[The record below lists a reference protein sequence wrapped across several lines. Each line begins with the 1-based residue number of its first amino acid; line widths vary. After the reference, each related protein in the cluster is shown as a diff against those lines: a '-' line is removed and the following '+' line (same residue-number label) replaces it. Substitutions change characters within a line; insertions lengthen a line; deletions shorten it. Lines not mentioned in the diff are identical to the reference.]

1 MKDAPLPRWAAYA
14 IYFVLLLWAGLEIL
28 RSLDRLDGVVFLGYV
43 QTGEAVLQHKDP
55 YGYALTLINTWPP
68 FFFFVSGAL
77 ALMARASLLG
87 ALLAWQVLGV
97 AAIWGTLKLCAKLY
111 VPDGDTLTFW
121 PRDGRLSLVSL
132 GVLVPL
138 AMTLRLFQ
146 EHVQHT
152 QINVQVLFLSLLA
165 FELFRRGKW
174 AWGGWWLALAVSVK
188 ALPVLLVLYLV
199 YKRQW
204 RAVAWTGVF
213 LVGLNAV
220 LPAVVF
226 GPAHALADWQRW
238 RAISARG
245 LLDPTPTYFNQSLV
259 AAMKRLFTVAGSARD
274 PVHYAIAAW
283 PTARV
288 VHLFEGLAPP
298 PGGPARAAQHG
309 GAGRRPG
316 RDDHRG
322 SPGVEGALRHADRR
336 VLPGVPRAAPSSP
349 QRPALGVVVG
359 ELRVPDAF
367 RAGVRGESPERC
379 AGELERDPGGGGD
392 CGGTGLHANAERGSR
407 NAELKAA
414 VMFRVPRS
422 ALRVR
427 YILCTPN
434 APTCTSRLWFTRR
447 PTTPTAST
455 SLAFAV

>member
-28 RSLDRLDGVVFLGYV
+28 RSLDRIDGVVFLGYV

-87 ALLAWQVLGV
+87 ALLVWQALGV

-111 VPDGDTLTFW
+111 LPDGDTLTFW

-132 GVLVPL
+132 GVLFPL

-188 ALPVLLVLYLV
+188 AVPVLLVLYLV

-213 LVGLNAV
+213 LVALNAV

-238 RAISARG
+238 RAISGRG
-245 LLDPTPTYFNQSLV
+245 LLDPTPTAFNQSLL
-259 AAMKRLFTVAGSARD
+259 AAMKRILTTAGSARD

-288 VHLFEGLAPP
+288 VHLFEGLALL
-298 PGGPARAAQHG
+298 AA
-309 GAGRRPG
+309 
-316 RDDHRG
+316 
-322 SPGVEGALRHADRR
+322 GALAWGWRRHPAELRDPRSMAELAVGLGAMIIVDPLAWKAHYVTLIAAYFLVFRELRR
-336 VLPGVPRAAPSSP
+336 RFSHQGDPPWVWWWLSFACLTLSAPVFVGNRLNDVLESWNVILVGA
-349 QRPALGVVVG
+349 GVVVG
-359 ELRVPDAF
+359 LAF
-367 RAGVRGESPERC
+367 MQ
-379 AGELERDPGGGGD
+379 
-392 CGGTGLHANAERGSR
+392 TR
-407 NAELKAA
+407 NAE
-414 VMFRVPRS
+414 VG
-422 ALRVR
+422 
-427 YILCTPN
+427 
-434 APTCTSRLWFTRR
+434 TRN
-447 PTTPTAST
+447 
-455 SLAFAV
+455 

>member
-77 ALMARASLLG
+77 ALMARASLPG
-87 ALLAWQVLGV
+87 ALLAW
-97 AAIWGTLKLCAKLY
+97 
-111 VPDGDTLTFW
+111 
-121 PRDGRLSLVSL
+121 
-132 GVLVPL
+132 
-138 AMTLRLFQ
+138 
-146 EHVQHT
+146 
-152 QINVQVLFLSLLA
+152 
-165 FELFRRGKW
+165 
-174 AWGGWWLALAVSVK
+174 
-188 ALPVLLVLYLV
+188 
-199 YKRQW
+199 QW

-283 PTARV
+283 PT
-288 VHLFEGLAPP
+288 
-298 PGGPARAAQHG
+298 
-309 GAGRRPG
+309 
-316 RDDHRG
+316 
-322 SPGVEGALRHADRR
+322 
-336 VLPGVPRAAPSSP
+336 
-349 QRPALGVVVG
+349 
-359 ELRVPDAF
+359 
-367 RAGVRGESPERC
+367 
-379 AGELERDPGGGGD
+379 
-392 CGGTGLHANAERGSR
+392 
-407 NAELKAA
+407 
-414 VMFRVPRS
+414 
-422 ALRVR
+422 
-427 YILCTPN
+427 
-434 APTCTSRLWFTRR
+434 
-447 PTTPTAST
+447 
-455 SLAFAV
+455 

>member
-77 ALMARASLLG
+77 ALMARASLQG
-87 ALLAWQVLGV
+87 ALV

-111 VPDGDTLTFW
+111 HPDGDTLTFW
-121 PRDGRLSLVSL
+121 PRDGRLSIVSL

-288 VHLFEGLAPP
+288 VHLFEGLALLAA
-298 PGGPARAAQHG
+298 GALAWGWRRHPADLREPRSMAELAVGLGAMIIVDPLAWKAHYVTLIAAYFLVFRELRRRPRSDPRWVWWWLSFACLTLSAPVFVG
-309 GAGRRPG
+309 NRLNDVLESWNVILEGAGI
-316 RDDHRG
+316 
-322 SPGVEGALRHADRR
+322 
-336 VLPGVPRAAPSSP
+336 
-349 QRPALGVVVG
+349 VVG
-359 ELRVPDAF
+359 LAF
-367 RAGVRGESPERC
+367 MQ
-379 AGELERDPGGGGD
+379 
-392 CGGTGLHANAERGSR
+392 TR
-407 NAELKAA
+407 NAE
-414 VMFRVPRS
+414 VG
-422 ALRVR
+422 
-427 YILCTPN
+427 
-434 APTCTSRLWFTRR
+434 TRN
-447 PTTPTAST
+447 
-455 SLAFAV
+455 

>member
-43 QTGEAVLQHKDP
+43 QTGEAVLQQKDP

-87 ALLAWQVLGV
+87 ALLVWQVLGV

-111 VPDGDTLTFW
+111 LPDGDTLTFW

-152 QINVQVLFLSLLA
+152 QINVQVLFVSLLA

-213 LVGLNAV
+213 LVALNAV

-245 LLDPTPTYFNQSLV
+245 LLDPTPTAFNQSLL
-259 AAMKRLFTVAGSARD
+259 AALKRLLTAAGSARD

-283 PTARV
+283 PTVRV
-288 VHLFEGLAPP
+288 VHLFEGLALLTA
-298 PGGPARAAQHG
+298 GALAWAWRRHPADLPEPTTSGSMAELAVGLGAMIIVDPLAWKAHYVTLIAAYFLVFRELRGRFSHQG
-309 GAGRRPG
+309 DPRWVWWWLSFACLTLSAPVFVGNRVNDVLESWNVILVGAGI
-316 RDDHRG
+316 
-322 SPGVEGALRHADRR
+322 
-336 VLPGVPRAAPSSP
+336 
-349 QRPALGVVVG
+349 VVG
-359 ELRVPDAF
+359 L
-367 RAGVRGESPERC
+367 
-379 AGELERDPGGGGD
+379 
-392 CGGTGLHANAERGSR
+392 GL
-407 NAELKAA
+407 
-414 VMFRVPRS
+414 
-422 ALRVR
+422 
-427 YILCTPN
+427 
-434 APTCTSRLWFTRR
+434 W
-447 PTTPTAST
+447 AST
-455 SLAFAV
+455 ATEGRKDGRGILT

>member
-288 VHLFEGLAPP
+288 VHLFEGLALL
-298 PGGPARAAQHG
+298 A
-309 GAGRRPG
+309 
-316 RDDHRG
+316 
-322 SPGVEGALRHADRR
+322 VGALAWGWRRHPADLREPR
-336 VLPGVPRAAPSSP
+336 SMAELAVGLGAMIIVDPLAWKAHYVTLIAAYFLVFRELRHRPRSDPRWVWWWVSFACLTLSAPVFVGNRLNDVLESWNVILVGAVI
-349 QRPALGVVVG
+349 VVG
-359 ELRVPDAF
+359 LAF
-367 RAGVRGESPERC
+367 
-379 AGELERDPGGGGD
+379 
-392 CGGTGLHANAERGSR
+392 TQTR
-407 NAELKAA
+407 NAE
-414 VMFRVPRS
+414 VG
-422 ALRVR
+422 
-427 YILCTPN
+427 
-434 APTCTSRLWFTRR
+434 TRN
-447 PTTPTAST
+447 
-455 SLAFAV
+455 

>member
-111 VPDGDTLTFW
+111 LPDGDTLTFW

-259 AAMKRLFTVAGSARD
+259 AAMKRILTTAGSARD

-288 VHLFEGLAPP
+288 VHLFEGLALLAV
-298 PGGPARAAQHG
+298 GALAWGWRRHPADLREPRSMAELAVGLGAMIIVDPLAWKAHYVTLIAAYFLVFRELRHRPRSDPRWVWWWVSFACLTLSAPVFVG
-309 GAGRRPG
+309 NRLNDVLESWNVILVGAGI
-316 RDDHRG
+316 
-322 SPGVEGALRHADRR
+322 
-336 VLPGVPRAAPSSP
+336 
-349 QRPALGVVVG
+349 VVG
-359 ELRVPDAF
+359 LAF
-367 RAGVRGESPERC
+367 MQ
-379 AGELERDPGGGGD
+379 
-392 CGGTGLHANAERGSR
+392 TR
-407 NAELKAA
+407 NAE
-414 VMFRVPRS
+414 VG
-422 ALRVR
+422 
-427 YILCTPN
+427 
-434 APTCTSRLWFTRR
+434 TRN
-447 PTTPTAST
+447 
-455 SLAFAV
+455 